1 VAIIFAGT
9 PEFAVPSLRALHEA
23 GFSPAAVVT
32 QLDRPRGRG
41 RKVESSPVKQEAER
55 LGLRVEQP
63 KRFSSK
69 LFLPVLEELNP
80 EILVLVAY
88 GQILKPRALALF
100 EKGCINLHPSRLP
113 ELRGAAPL
121 NWTIINGMA
130 RTGLT
135 TFYMNDA
142 MDAGDV
148 ILQEET
154 TVGENETAGDLGQR
168 LAREGADL
176 LVRTV
181 RQVMAGVAP
190 RVSQDD
196 AAATFAPRLQKSD
209 GVIAWGAGATCVHG
223 KIMGMNPWP
232 GAMTVRKGRALALWR
247 SRVLERDGATPP
259 GVVQGLESDGISVGC
274 GKGSVVVTEVQVP
287 GKRRV
292 SAAAFAR
299 GYHVEKGERWGEED
313 AASSLEG

>member
-1 VAIIFAGT
+1 MAIVFAGT

-41 RKVESSPVKQEAER
+41 RKVASSPVKQEAER

-63 KRFSSK
+63 KRFSGK

-80 EILVLVAY
+80 ELLVLVAY

-142 MDAGDV
+142 MDAGDI

-154 TVGENETAGDLGQR
+154 AVGEDETAGELGER

-190 RVSQDD
+190 RASQDD
-196 AAATFAPRLQKSD
+196 AD
-209 GVIAWGAGATCVHG
+209 
-223 KIMGMNPWP
+223 
-232 GAMTVRKGRALALWR
+232 
-247 SRVLERDGATPP
+247 
-259 GVVQGLESDGISVGC
+259 
-274 GKGSVVVTEVQVP
+274 
-287 GKRRV
+287 
-292 SAAAFAR
+292 
-299 GYHVEKGERWGEED
+299 
-313 AASSLEG
+313 